1 MAGFSDLDSP
11 QTTKA
16 VTAAYTLTTSDMVVT
31 ATAGSAYAVTLP
43 PLASVPIGHTVVI
56 AKDGG
61 ANAITVTPA
70 GSEKINNIAATLAL
84 ASGGTNGHA
93 VTLMSISTTWVVVGS
108 I

>member
-31 ATAGSAYAVTLP
+31 ATAGSTYAVTLP
-43 PLASVPIGHTVVI
+43 PLASVPLGHTVVI

>member
-1 MAGFSDLDSP
+1 MAGFSDVDWP

-16 VTAAYTLTTSDMVVT
+16 VSAAYTLTATDMTVM
-31 ATAGSAYAVTLP
+31 ATAGAAYAVTLP

-61 ANAITVTPA
+61 ANAITVTPNA
-70 GSEKINNIAATLAL
+70 SEKINNIAATLAL
-84 ASGGTNGHA
+84 ASGGTNGHS
-93 VTLMSISTTWVVVGS
+93 VTLMSISTTWLVVGS